1 MGYSSMV
8 MVKRRRADTE
18 AVIFDY
24 DGTLVHLNIDFSAMR
39 QEVERVMTDYGIK
52 PDAHKGLF
60 ILEMIDEARELISKR
75 NPSEA
80 TSFYQEALELVTD
93 HEVRAAKRGRV
104 FSGAIDM
111 LKLLRKR
118 GIKVGIITRNCSK
131 AVKILFPNIEGLCHV
146 FIPRD
151 LVNRVKPHPD
161 HLALT
166 LKKMAV
172 NSPAHCLMVGDH
184 IIDIEGGRHLG
195 MKTAGVL
202 TGKATHQDFMEAGA
216 DFILDDVTKIPDCIF
231 EEQKR

>member
-1 MGYSSMV
+1 
-8 MVKRRRADTE
+8 MVKRARADTE

-24 DGTLVHLNIDFSAMR
+24 DGTLVHLNIDFIAMR

-52 PDAHKGLF
+52 PDAHKGLL
-60 ILEMIDEARELISKR
+60 ILEMIDEAKELISKL
-75 NPSEA
+75 NPSEG
-80 TSFYQEALELVTD
+80 TSFYQKTLELVTD

-104 FSGAIDM
+104 FSGAVDM

-131 AVKILFPNIEGLCHV
+131 AVKILFPNIEDLCHV

-151 LVNRVKPHPD
+151 SVTRVKPHPD
-161 HLALT
+161 HLVLT

-172 NSPAHCLMVGDH
+172 NRPAHCLMVGDH

-195 MKTAGVL
+195 MRTAGVL